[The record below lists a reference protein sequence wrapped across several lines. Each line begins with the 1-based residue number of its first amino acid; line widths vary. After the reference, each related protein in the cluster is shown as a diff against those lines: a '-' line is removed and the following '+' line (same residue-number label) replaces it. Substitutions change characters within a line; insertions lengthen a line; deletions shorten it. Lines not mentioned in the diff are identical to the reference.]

1 MPALAPSRSAAP
13 TGPRLCPATDLA
25 RLGPLLCLYPD
36 CQTHVLAGWAGAV
49 AVRPAVRIDSDG
61 PQESLLFLDAALRPC
76 WQLYL
81 LPDSDY
87 LAWDD
92 VVAHLHAVQAAPDA
106 MTRASNAKAC
116 IQLTVGNPVW
126 RACALRL
133 HAMSETEAPDNLAA
147 ANAALSDAG
156 RRAAERIARGIGT
169 RLATTFS

>member
-1 MPALAPSRSAAP
+1 MPTLAPLRSTAP
-13 TGPRLCPATDLA
+13 TGACPCPAADLA

-61 PQESLLFLDAALRPC
+61 PQESLLFLDAASRPC

-92 VVAHLHAVQAAPDA
+92 VVAQLHAIRSESTA
-106 MTRASNAKAC
+106 TASRTDPKAC

-133 HAMSETEAPDNLAA
+133 HAMGETSAPGNLAA
-147 ANAALSDAG
+147 ANAALSEAG

-169 RLATTFS
+169 RLTSTFS